1 MIKYLEELESKRLS
15 LLIYRDGAVIF
26 SSPGKGIKPLIDAI
40 DSFIKEELRGT
51 IIVDRIVGRAA
62 ALISAYM
69 EAAEVHAGIMSTG
82 AMEELRRNNIGFSYL
97 NKTPNIRNLQDSDL
111 CPFERL
117 VQGIHDPL
125 EAYELIKAK
134 LLKV

>member
-15 LLIYRDGAVIF
+15 LLIYRDGSVIF
-26 SSPGKGIKPLIDAI
+26 SSLGKGVKPLIEAI
-40 DSFIKEELRGT
+40 DAFDKGNLRGS
-51 IIVDRIVGRAA
+51 IIVDRIVGRAV
-62 ALISAYM
+62 ALIAAYM

-82 AMEELRRNNIGFSYL
+82 AREELRRNSIRFSYL
-97 NKTPNIRNLQDSDL
+97 NETPNIMNLQDSDL

-117 VQGIHDPL
+117 VLDIIDPL

-134 LLKV
+134 LSNV

>member
-15 LLIYRDGAVIF
+15 LLIYRDGSVIF